1 MTPTQENHITVA
13 EAVKRAGVSRETIYR
28 WLREGRLTRYKRA
41 ANRTVIDPNELD
53 EILRP
58 KPEQRETG

>member
-1 MTPTQENHITVA
+1 MTPTQENFLTVA
-13 EAVKRAGVSRETIYR
+13 EAMEHAGVSRATINR
-28 WLREGRLTRYKRA
+28 WFREGRLTRYKRA
-41 ANRTVIDPNELD
+41 GRTLADRAELD